1 MLLPT
6 RNVAQSRIYLTI
18 QEENDTEST
27 GQIST
32 KLKDSILCMDYLQK
46 YRSKKIK
53 KGYIMYSFDTIVR
66 DGSNWTAHAFTGPQ
80 LDHLQIKADPEIIRE
95 LRKNSVL
102 REKMLLEVPLSGKE
116 IDKLMKS
123 ILNSYSNNGHPFAK
137 VNLSEIEFNADNLSA
152 RLEVSKGPYYTV
164 HSIIVR
170 GDSTIH
176 TKNIQNLIDI
186 KAGDPHDEEKIRNI
200 DQRIKQLNYLKTA
213 KATELLFKPE
223 GTDIYMYLEKIPV
236 SSING
241 IIGFQ
246 PNSTTGKL
254 DLTGE
259 ANLKLTNALNR
270 GEKIQFQ
277 WQSIRD
283 QTQNLQS
290 YLSYPYLF
298 NSKFG
303 IEGKFDLYKRDSTF
317 LELKY
322 RTAVNYYLSNST
334 YISGFYQGYR
344 SNALSGAAN
353 SQLFSRIGNSSVNLY
368 GLGFT
373 SYQYDYLQNPRKGY
387 SIKIESGI
395 GNRIFSEPDTSIR
408 YKTLSYRGSIELELF
423 IPLYKKHVL
432 KLASQ
437 SEFVGS
443 DEGVFEN
450 ELFRFGGQ
458 QSQRGFNEDELYAS
472 TRTTQTI
479 EYRYLLDKNAFV
491 FLFFDQSWYENN
503 STKYVTDHP
512 FGFGTGISFSTG
524 LGIFSLSYALG
535 KQFDNPIR
543 LADGKIHF
551 GYIAYF

>member
-1 MLLPT
+1 MNELFD
-6 RNVAQSRIYLTI
+6 NEKKFQ
-18 QEENDTEST
+18 
-27 GQIST
+27 
-32 KLKDSILCMDYLQK
+32 DSITCLNYLEK
-46 YRSKKIK
+46 YKSKKIK
-53 KGYIMYSFDTIVR
+53 KGYILYSFDTIVK
-66 DGSNWTAHAFTGPQ
+66 DGSNWTAHTYSGPKLQ
-80 LDHLQIKADPEIIRE
+80 HLMLNASEETIQH
-95 LRKNSVL
+95 LRKNSSI
-102 REKMLLEVPLSGKE
+102 REKMLLEVALTGRE
-116 IDKLMKS
+116 IDKLLRTV
-123 ILNSYSNNGHPFAK
+123 LNSYSNNGHPFAQIQLTDIQFK
-137 VNLSEIEFNADNLSA
+137 EDQVSA
-152 RLEVSKGPYYTV
+152 SLGVSKGPYYTI

-170 GDSTIH
+170 GDSSIH
-176 TKNIQNLIDI
+176 AKSIQNLIDI
-186 KAGDPHDEEKIRNI
+186 KTGDPHDEEKIRNI
-200 DQRIKQLNYLKTA
+200 DQRIKQLNYLKTI
-213 KATELLFKPE
+213 KATEILFKPE
-223 GTDIYMYLEKIPV
+223 GTDIYMYLEKVPV

-334 YISGFYQGYR
+334 YISGFYQGYQ

-353 SQLFSRIGNSSVNLY
+353 NQSFTRIGNSSVNLY
-368 GLGFT
+368 GVGFN
-373 SYQYDYLQNPRKGY
+373 SFQYDYLQNPRKGY

-395 GNRIFSEPDTSIR
+395 GNRIYSEADSLTKD
-408 YKTLSYRGSIELELF
+408 KTLSYRGSIDLELF

-479 EYRYLLDKNAFV
+479 EYRYLLDRNAFV

-503 STKYVTDHP
+503 SANYVNAHP